1 MFMCRRS
8 VGGKFGGV
16 YWVPESTVVTVFVD
30 RAGEREGWVRF
41 WRKEESAGD
50 IEAWLLRVEVV
61 EKRELE
67 RRTWPT

>member
-1 MFMCRRS
+1 M
-8 VGGKFGGV
+8 GV
-16 YWVPESTVVTVFVD
+16 
-30 RAGEREGWVRF
+30 

-50 IEAWLLRVEVV
+50 VEAWLLRVEVV